1 MTISHWQ
8 RSHTFTIPD
17 IQTDVVIVGAGYVG
31 LSTAWWITENSPGV
45 KVTVIDRSRPGA
57 GASGRNA
64 GFLTKGSAFF
74 YQNLTKHWG
83 QERALEIFRFA
94 ETSLELVNKNVLKS
108 SPEIKAEKTSSLTLT
123 RKKSELAEL
132 SSEFA
137 FEWTEE
143 IPSKLKSTYEGAFR
157 TDPEYKLNPMELI
170 GSLRKSLEAR
180 KVQIIESSGAYDL
193 FPEGVRTVM
202 NTIRCKK
209 VILAV
214 NGYAP
219 EFHSAFAAHI
229 TPNRAQMLAIETE
242 DEFDASSLF
251 YDPAERVYWRKAGE
265 KAILIGGK
273 RLLDEKNEHGNFE
286 KVSPLIQAGLEDYV
300 KNVLKLN
307 YKVIH
312 RWSGIMGFTPH
323 ELPILTKV
331 EAPIPTWFVGGFSG
345 HGMGFGFH
353 AGKEMSELVCGERK
367 ESFFQK
373 FKDIKF
379 SL

>member
-8 RSHTFTIPD
+8 RSHTFTVPD
-17 IQTDVVIVGAGYVG
+17 SQTDVLIVGAGYVG

-74 YQNLTKHWG
+74 YQSLAKQWG
-83 QERALEIFRFA
+83 KERALEIFRFA
-94 ETSLELVNKNVLKS
+94 ETSLDLVNQNVLKS
-108 SPEIKAEKTSSLTLT
+108 SPEIKSEKTASLTLT
-123 RKKSELAEL
+123 RKKSELEDL
-132 SSEFA
+132 SSDFG

-143 IPSKLKSTYEGAFR
+143 IPVKLKSTYEGAFR
-157 TDPEYKLNPMELI
+157 SEPEYKINPMELI

-193 FPEGVRTVM
+193 FPDGVRTVM
-202 NTIRCKK
+202 NTIKCKK
-209 VILAV
+209 VVLAV

-219 EFHSAFAAHI
+219 EFHNAFAPFI
-229 TPNRAQMLAIETE
+229 TANRAQMLAIETE
-242 DEFDASSLF
+242 DEFDASGLY
-251 YDPAERVYWRKAGE
+251 YDPAERVYWRKSGE

-273 RLLDEKNEHGNFE
+273 RLLDEKNEQGDFE
-286 KVSPLIQAGLEDYV
+286 KVSPLIQEGLEDYIR
-300 KNVLKLN
+300 NVLKLN

-323 ELPILTKV
+323 ELPILMKV

-367 ESFFQK
+367 DSFFQK
-373 FKDIKF
+373 FKEIKI

>member
-8 RSHTFTIPD
+8 RSHTFTNPD

-31 LSTAWWITENSPGV
+31 LSTAWWITEKNPGV
-45 KVTVIDRSRPGA
+45 KVTVIERSRAGA

-74 YQNLTKHWG
+74 YQGLSEKWG
-83 QERALEIFRFA
+83 KEAALDIFRYA
-94 ETSLELVNKNVLKS
+94 ETSLELVNQQVLKA
-108 SPEIKAEKTSSLTLT
+108 SPEIKSEKTSSLTLT
-123 RKKSELAEL
+123 RKKAEL
-132 SSEFA
+132 EKLSPDFG
-137 FEWTEE
+137 FEWTPE
-143 IPSKLKSTYEGAFR
+143 IPGRLRATYEGAFR
-157 TDPEYKLNPMELI
+157 SEPEYKINPMELI
-170 GSLRKSLEAR
+170 ISLKKSLEAR
-180 KVQIIESSGAYDL
+180 KVQIIESSAAYEL
-193 FPEGVRTVM
+193 FPDGVRTVM

-209 VILAV
+209 VVLAI

-219 EFHSAFAAHI
+219 EFHKSFGTYI

-242 DEFDASSLF
+242 EELDAPSLF

-273 RLLDEKNEHGNFE
+273 RLLDEKNETGIFE
-286 KVSPLIQAGLEDYV
+286 KVSPLIQNGLEDYI

-312 RWSGIMGFTPH
+312 RWSGIMGFTEH
-323 ELPILTKV
+323 ELPLLTDV
-331 EAPIPTWFVGGFSG
+331 SAPLPTWFVGGFSG
-345 HGMGFGFH
+345 HGMGLGFH
-353 AGKEMSELVCGERK
+353 AGMEMSELVSGEK
-367 ESFFQK
+367 AKSFFSK
-373 FKDIKF
+373 FKDREV

>member
-8 RSHTFTIPD
+8 RSHTFTVPD

-74 YQNLTKHWG
+74 YQSLTRHWG
-83 QERALEIFRFA
+83 LERALEIFNFA
-94 ETSLELVNKNVLKS
+94 ETSLDLVNQHVLKS
-108 SPEIKAEKTSSLTLT
+108 SPEIKCEKTSSLTLT
-123 RKKSELAEL
+123 RKKSELSEL
-132 SSEFA
+132 SSDFG
-137 FEWTEE
+137 FEWAEE
-143 IPSKLKSTYEGAFR
+143 IPAQLKSTYEGAFR
-157 TDPEYKLNPMELI
+157 SGAEYKINPMELI

-193 FPEGVRTVM
+193 FPDGVRTVM
-202 NTIRCKK
+202 NTIWCKK
-209 VILAV
+209 VILAI
-214 NGYAP
+214 NGYAS
-219 EFHSAFAAHI
+219 EFHKSFASHI
-229 TPNRAQMLAIETE
+229 IPNRAQMLAIETDDKFE
-242 DEFDASSLF
+242 ANSLY

-273 RLLDEKNEHGNFE
+273 RLLDEKNEQSDFE
-286 KVSPLIQAGLEDYV
+286 KVSPLIQEGLEDYV

-323 ELPILTKV
+323 ELPLLTQV
-331 EAPIPTWFVGGFSG
+331 DAPLPVWFVGGFSG

-353 AGKEMSELVCGERK
+353 AGKEMSELVCGDRT
-367 ESFFQK
+367 ESFFHK
-373 FKDIKF
+373 FRDTKI